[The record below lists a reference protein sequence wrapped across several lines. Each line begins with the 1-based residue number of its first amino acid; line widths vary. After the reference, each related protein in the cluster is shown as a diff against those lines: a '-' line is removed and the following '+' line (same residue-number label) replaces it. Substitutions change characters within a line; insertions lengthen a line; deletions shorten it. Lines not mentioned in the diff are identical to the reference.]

1 MLTERTKGG
10 PGRATDNRL
19 LLSASQKDP
28 GCQRNLEHQS
38 PGEGREPGS
47 RGNPVHSAG
56 EPSALFGRREQHA
69 LGNTVPMGREHG
81 SVGREP
87 SSVGREQSSL

>member
-1 MLTERTKGG
+1 MLIERTKGG

-69 LGNTVPMGREHG
+69 LGNTVP
-81 SVGREP
+81 VGREY
-87 SSVGREQSSL
+87 GAHG

>member
-1 MLTERTKGG
+1 MLIERARDG
-10 PGRATDNRL
+10 PGRATHYRL
-19 LLSASQKDP
+19 LLSASQNDQ

-69 LGNTVPMGREHG
+69 LGNTVP
-81 SVGREP
+81 VGREY
-87 SSVGREQSSL
+87 GAHG